1 MKKMRVWDL
10 PIRLFHW
17 ALAVAVITAL
27 VTEKIG
33 GNAIEWHF
41 RFGYL
46 ALALVGFRLLWGV
59 IGTRYARF
67 SNFLHAPSAI
77 LAFVSSRKGVT
88 KEKHLG
94 HTPLGGLSVFAML
107 GVIVMQ
113 TASGLFANDDIA
125 SEGPLAKF
133 ISKDV
138 SDKLSWFHAQV
149 SGNLIYALVGLHVA
163 AIIYYYV
170 RKKEDLIIP
179 MITGDKISEGDALA
193 ANDSW
198 QMRLRAFICIAA
210 CAAGVY
216 YLVNL

>member
-1 MKKMRVWDL
+1 
-10 PIRLFHW
+10 
-17 ALAVAVITAL
+17 
-27 VTEKIG
+27 
-33 GNAIEWHF
+33 
-41 RFGYL
+41 
-46 ALALVGFRLLWGV
+46 
-59 IGTRYARF
+59 
-67 SNFLHAPSAI
+67 
-77 LAFVSSRKGVT
+77 
-88 KEKHLG
+88 
-94 HTPLGGLSVFAML
+94 ML

-179 MITGDKISEGDALA
+179 MITGDK
-193 ANDSW
+193 N
-198 QMRLRAFICIAA
+198 Q
-210 CAAGVY
+210 
-216 YLVNL
+216 